1 MNRASIH
8 TFQVLT
14 KRADRLAEL
23 SDELTWGKNI
33 WIGVSVENDK
43 YTDRINCLR
52 YTEANVKFISFE
64 PLIGTMGKV
73 NLKNIDWA
81 IVGGE
86 SGPGARYMNPEWV
99 KDLRDQCVKQK
110 VPFFFKQWGGTNK
123 KKTGRKLDGK
133 YWDQMPQLVGV

>member
-1 MNRASIH
+1 MNKASIH

-33 WIGVSVENDK
+33 WMGVSIENDK
-43 YTDRINCLR
+43 YKDRIDCLR

-64 PLIGTMGKV
+64 PLIGSMGKV
-73 NLKNIDWA
+73 NLKNVDWA

-86 SGPGARYMNPEWV
+86 SGPRARYMDPDWV
-99 KDLRDQCVKQK
+99 TDIRDQCIKQK
-110 VPFFFKQWGGTNK
+110 TS
-123 KKTGRKLDGK
+123 L
-133 YWDQMPQLVGV
+133 